1 MGLMR
6 KENNKMVSATKS
18 RGYNQ
23 TIADGLVQL
32 EGLQDGAEVHI
43 LPQGF
48 SIIDLVGSV
57 LGGFR
62 SATRSLRD
70 IA

>member
-23 TIADGLVQL
+23 TVADGLVQL

-48 SIIDLVGSV
+48 GVIDLAGSV

>member
-23 TIADGLVQL
+23 TVADGLVQL

-48 SIIDLVGSV
+48 GVIDHTGSV